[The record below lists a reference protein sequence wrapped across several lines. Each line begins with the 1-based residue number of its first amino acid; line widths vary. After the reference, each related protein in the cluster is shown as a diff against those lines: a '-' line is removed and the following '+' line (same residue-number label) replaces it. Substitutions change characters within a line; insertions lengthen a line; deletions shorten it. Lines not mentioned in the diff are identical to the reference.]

1 MSDIVAIS
9 RRLDEIELMLER
21 LRKTDLGG
29 VALAF
34 TPTYD
39 GATPGTTTYTT
50 QVGNYM
56 QIGRLI
62 IAQATLVW
70 TNATGTGA
78 VRLGGLPFAA
88 AAGMIFA
95 FPVQSTNVTFANG
108 SIQGFLQGGN
118 AVAQLISPATNAAGT
133 ELTVEVAGTLRFT
146 VAYFI

>member
-1 MSDIVAIS
+1 MSDIIAIS

-21 LRKTDLGG
+21 LRKTDVGG

-39 GATPGTTTYTT
+39 GVTPGVTTYTT
-50 QVGNYM
+50 QTGSYVRF
-56 QIGRLI
+56 GRLI
-62 IAQATLVW
+62 IAQASLVW

-88 AAGMIFA
+88 AAGTQFA
-95 FPVQSTNVTFANG
+95 FPVQTTSVTFANG
-108 SIQGFLQGGN
+108 SIQGLLQGGN
-118 AVAQLISPATNAAGT
+118 AVAQLFSPATNAAGT